1 MRIYFYLFIFIVT
14 LTNNIQILNSKEC
27 SYGQSIKVGLIENN
41 YIDYKYYIY
50 SALDSYALDNSINFE
65 FDIVNNNVSDFDI
78 IFGEYHEL
86 NKLSKFNYE
95 YPHKLKEFY
104 SKNSIEIENNI
115 FPLDLDTFIIINN
128 TNLDKINFKNLSIFQ
143 DPIKYSL
150 GMSLLPKENYINLV
164 LYNSNKGVIN
174 FNDHSIESS
183 LNKFK
188 SIYRF
193 QNKNIIEGNYLDV
206 YESHKN
212 NENAFTLF
220 SDGILLNND
229 FRSESFQ
236 LFPQN
241 QYKWNSDKGVFDQET
256 NFTPISFFGFSAY
269 LNNSNHS
276 GFLCFLT
283 ETQIRHYGFYKFNIQ
298 LSPLSFHEIRN
309 FPKKITSKYKDI
321 LQNKNKYIVNSLFPN
336 GDKSFNFIINYLRD
350 KILYTDLIN
359 QESYLN

>member
-1 MRIYFYLFIFIVT
+1 MRTHIYLIIIALT
-14 LTNNIQILNSKEC
+14 LSSNIKSLYSKEC

-50 SALDSYALDNSINFE
+50 STLDNYALNNSINFD
-65 FDIVNNNVSDFDI
+65 FDIVNNNIDDFDI

-86 NKLSKFNYE
+86 NKLTKFDYE
-95 YPHKLKEFY
+95 YPQKLNEFY
-104 SKNSIEIENNI
+104 SKNSIKLKNNI
-115 FPLDLDTFIIINN
+115 FPLDLDTFILVSND
-128 TNLDKINFKNLSIFQ
+128 NLNEINFKNLSNFQ

-150 GMSLLPKENYINLV
+150 GISLLPKEKFTNLI
-164 LYNSNKGVIN
+164 LYSIKKDKIS
-174 FNDHSIESS
+174 FNDHIVESS

-188 SIYRF
+188 NIYRY

-220 SDGILLNND
+220 SDSILLYND
-229 FRSESFQ
+229 FKNESFQ

-241 QYKWNSDKGVFDQET
+241 QYEWSSDKGIFDQNS
-256 NFTPISFFGFSAY
+256 NFKPISFFGFSAY

-283 ETQIRHYGFYKFNIQ
+283 EMQTRHNGFHKFNIQ
-298 LSPLSFHEIRN
+298 LSPLSSHELNN
-309 FPKKITSKYKDI
+309 FPKKITDKHMEI
-321 LQNKNKYIVNSLFPN
+321 LLNKNKYIVNSDFSYN
-336 GDKSFNFIINYLRD
+336 DKSFNHITNYLRD
-350 KILYTDLIN
+350 KILYKDLIN
-359 QESYLN
+359 LESYLN